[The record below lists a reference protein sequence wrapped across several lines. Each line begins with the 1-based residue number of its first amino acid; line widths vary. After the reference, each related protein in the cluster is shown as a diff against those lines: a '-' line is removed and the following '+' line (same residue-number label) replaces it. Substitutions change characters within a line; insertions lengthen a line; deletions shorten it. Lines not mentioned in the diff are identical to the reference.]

1 MRATV
6 MYGAGDVRIE
16 DVPEARLI
24 EPTDALVAVTCAAI
38 CGSDLWPYKTMEPG
52 EAGRR
57 MGHEF
62 IGIVEAVGTDVQT
75 VKAGDVVVSPFLWSD
90 GTCVFCQEGLQS
102 DCLHG
107 GRYGSDDV
115 DGGQGEAVRVPQA
128 DGTLVVLPVG
138 ADDALM
144 PSVLTLSDVMG
155 TGHHAAVAADV
166 GPGTTVAVVGD
177 GAVGLCGVIAA
188 KRLGAERIIL
198 LGSYPDRIAL
208 GTEFGATDVV
218 SERGDEA
225 VERVRELTDGLGA
238 HSVLECVG
246 LEESTLTA
254 LQIARPGGAVG
265 RVGLPQEDSVPDAI
279 ATFFKNVTIG
289 GGPAPVRA
297 YIEELLPDVLEGTI
311 APGRVFDRVVGLD
324 EVPDGY
330 RAMNDREAI
339 KVLIDLEK
347 EDADDRV
354 DHRRAQQDRR
364 RGRAGDRVA
373 PI

>member
-6 MYGAGDVRIE
+6 MYGAGDVRIGT
-16 DVPEARLI
+16 VPDARLI
-24 EPTDALVAVTCAAI
+24 EPTDALVAVTRAAI
-38 CGSDLWPYKTMEPG
+38 CGSDLWPYKTMEHSDT
-52 EAGRR
+52 GRR

-62 IGIVEAVGTDVQT
+62 IGVVEAVGADVQT

-102 DCLHG
+102 ECLHG
-107 GRYGSDDV
+107 GRYGFDDV

-128 DGTLVVLPVG
+128 DGTLVVLPAG
-138 ADDALM
+138 ADELLM
-144 PSVLTLSDVMG
+144 PSLLTLSDVMG
-155 TGHHAAVAADV
+155 TGHYAAVAADV
-166 GPGTTVAVVGD
+166 GPGRTAAVVGD

-198 LGSYPDRIAL
+198 LGSNPDRIAL
-208 GTEFGATDVV
+208 AAEFGATDVV
-218 SERGDEA
+218 RERGDEA

-246 LEESTLTA
+246 LEQSTLTA
-254 LQIARPGGAVG
+254 LQIAGPGGAVG

-297 YIEELLPDVLEGTI
+297 YIEELLPDVLEGRI
-311 APGRVFDRVVGLD
+311 EPGRVFDQVTNLD
-324 EVPDGY
+324 GVPDGY
-330 RAMNDREAI
+330 RAMDEREAI
-339 KVLIDLEK
+339 KVMIEF
-347 EDADDRV
+347 
-354 DHRRAQQDRR
+354 
-364 RGRAGDRVA
+364 
-373 PI
+373 